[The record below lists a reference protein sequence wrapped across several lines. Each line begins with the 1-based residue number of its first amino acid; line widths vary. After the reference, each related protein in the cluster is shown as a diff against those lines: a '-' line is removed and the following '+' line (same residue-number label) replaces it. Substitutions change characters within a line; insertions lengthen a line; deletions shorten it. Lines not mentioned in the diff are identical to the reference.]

1 MGDQHGQT
9 RRVRR
14 VLPPSEPATQAQ
26 AEADKGQAGP
36 GTHATPN
43 RSVRTAPIQPAQD
56 RRAAVPPPRNDLYQ
70 YLIGGLV
77 SATVLV
83 LLIVIWLVA
92 TGGNRVVNPALG
104 SNTSL
109 GSGDVPTIQLPLLI
123 GTLVPGEV
131 PTSNLVVPP
140 AQPSRGP

>member
-1 MGDQHGQT
+1 M
-9 RRVRR
+9 
-14 VLPPSEPATQAQ
+14 LPPSEPATQAQ
-26 AEADKGQAGP
+26 AEADNGQI
-36 GTHATPN
+36 TPD
-43 RSVRTAPIQPAQD
+43 RSVRTAPLKPAQD
-56 RRAAVPPPRNDLYQ
+56 RRAAAPPRNDLYQ

-92 TGGNRVVNPALG
+92 TGGNRVVNPAPG

-109 GSGDVPTIQLPLLI
+109 GSGDIPTIQLPLSV
-123 GTLVPGEV
+123 GTLVPGEI